1 MSSTQTLNQVVGANV
16 RRLREKGIPIG
27 SLSLS
32 DRKRRTTATLLAEKL
47 TRLTG
52 EKYTRFVIA
61 DIEGRRERNVRWPEL
76 VALCS
81 IFRVPLWELVL
92 PPEDVGLDMKG
103 ISLRPAEAGNW
114 EVDDQGLIA
123 IEAQPPDR
131 DDLANLLFSL
141 PAATLLSD
149 PTLSTFRSEFEEAR
163 EEQTRQIVIRAAD
176 EVRRQFFQS
185 ILEALGIDDKKDD

>member
-1 MSSTQTLNQVVGANV
+1 VK
-16 RRLREKGIPIG
+16 RLRDKGIPIE

-47 TRLTG
+47 TRRTG

-76 VALCS
+76 VALCT

-92 PPEDVGLDMKG
+92 PPEDVGLDVKG
-103 ISLRPAEAGNW
+103 IPLRPAPSGDW
-114 EVDDQGLIA
+114 EVDDQGVIVL
-123 IEAQPPDR
+123 EAQPPNR
-131 DDLANLLFSL
+131 DDLAHLLFNL

-149 PTLSTFRSEFEEAR
+149 PELSTFRSEFEDAR
-163 EEQTRQIVIRAAD
+163 EKQMRQVMFKAA
-176 EVRRQFFQS
+176 EEAMQQFRQNA
-185 ILEALGIDDKKDD
+185 LEALGIDEKEND